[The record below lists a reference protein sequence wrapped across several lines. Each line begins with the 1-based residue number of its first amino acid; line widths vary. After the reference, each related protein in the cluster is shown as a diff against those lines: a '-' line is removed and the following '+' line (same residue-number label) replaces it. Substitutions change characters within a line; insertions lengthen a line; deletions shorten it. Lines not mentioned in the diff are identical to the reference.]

1 MRSASRSLSK
11 NILKETTELLLV
23 TKNNSMV
30 VSFEVIPTFS
40 HEVVKILWN
49 NYENEGIIWKETR

>member
-1 MRSASRSLSK
+1 MRSASRSLLK

>member
-1 MRSASRSLSK
+1 
-11 NILKETTELLLV
+11 
-23 TKNNSMV
+23 MV